1 MFYQSKYGNIYYHLV
16 GKKGSPVIAFIHGV
30 GMDHKTFDKQIN
42 AFKSDYRILVWDLP
56 GHGSSTYNESPK
68 RFTEMAADCLYDLLK
83 SLDIDEVILV
93 GQSLGSIIVQH
104 FQVKY
109 PLIVLAAVHIPGI
122 EISSRMGSWTKLF
135 VPLMISMFKFFPS
148 KPFYRLFGKHRAVNE
163 EVQKYLS
170 QAIEKAGKKLVLLI
184 TKDMVYD
191 IIEESPRPPIRPTL
205 FMYGEKDLFF
215 IRKVTKK
222 WHLRESS
229 SQFAEI
235 KNADHIANQD
245 NPKMVNTILKKFLI
259 EHQA

>member
-1 MFYQSKYGNIYYHLV
+1 MIYQGKYGNIHYQLT
-16 GKKGSPVIAFIHGV
+16 GKADSPVIVFIHGV
-30 GMDHKTFDKQIN
+30 GMDHRTFDKQVE

-56 GHGSSTYNESPK
+56 GHGSSTYLENRK
-68 RFTEMAADCLYDLLK
+68 RFTEMAADCLYDLLN

-109 PLIVLAAVHIPGI
+109 PRYALAAIHVPGI
-122 EISSRMGSWTKLF
+122 EISNRMGSWTKLF

-170 QAIEKAGKKLVLLI
+170 RAIEKAGKKLVLRI

-191 IIEESPRPPIRPTL
+191 IIEESARPPKRPTL
-205 FMYGEKDLFF
+205 FTYGEKDLFF
-215 IRKVTKK
+215 IRRVTKK
-222 WHLRESS
+222 WHLRESC

-245 NPKMVNTILKKFLI
+245 NPEMFNEVVKNFLI
-259 EHQA
+259 QCQN